1 MYMMGYYSATQ
12 RKEIVQFPGTRID
25 LETVTQKELNQKEK
39 NKYHMTSFWRR
50 KWNLEKWNRR
60 MYLQSIN
67 RDTDVE
73 NKFMDTE
80 G

>member
-73 NKFMDTE
+73 NKFMDIE